1 MSQLRPRASL
11 LRVKSTSE
19 VVALSASE
27 SAASSVEGLLHG
39 RRANRFSVDKRGRSS
54 IRKRGCCTVDECG
67 RRSVGERR
75 CSAVRR
81 LGCCTVDERGR
92 CSVDALGRSFIRK
105 SGCCTV
111 DERNRRVW
119 SSLHS
124 EGEDAAPTVGGADA
138 QSMSEVASP
147 LVALCR
153 GSVSCAASQ
162 LESPLRQRAK

>member
-39 RRANRFSVDKRGRSS
+39 RRAIASPLTSGFTAPSV
-54 IRKRGCCTVDECG
+54 KRGCCTVDECG

-75 CSAVRR
+75 HSAVRR

-92 CSVDALGRSFIRK
+92 CSIDALGRSSIRR

-111 DERNRRVW
+111 DERIRRVW

-153 GSVSCAASQ
+153 GSVSCAVSQ
-162 LESPLRQRAK
+162 LESPLRQRSK